1 MVDKK
6 ELRKIILEKRDSI
19 DLSERIKYDKHIF
32 NSLIDSPVYNEAK
45 CIFIFVSYKTEVNT
59 HEIIKQALSQG
70 KRVCVPKV
78 LSKNEGMYAVEIKKY
93 DDLKSGKYGILEPE
107 NLENKINEEEIDLA
121 LIPGVAF
128 DKNGG
133 RMGYGAAFYDRFLIK
148 LKKDTPKIALAYG
161 MQIVDYIPMNEWD
174 VKMDGIITNG

>member
-1 MVDKK
+1 MIDKK
-6 ELRKIILEKRDSI
+6 ELRKIILEKRDNI
-19 DLSERIKYDKHIF
+19 VLDERIKYDNDIF
-32 NSLIDSPVYNEAK
+32 KAVVNSSLYNKSK

-59 HEIIKQALSQG
+59 HEIIKYALSQR

-78 LSKNEGMYAVEIKKY
+78 LSKSEGMYAVEIKKI

-107 NLENKINEEEIDLA
+107 NFENKINEEEIDLA

-133 RMGYGAAFYDRFLIK
+133 RMGYGAAFYDRFLVK
-148 LKKDTPKIALAYG
+148 LKRDTPKIALAYG

-174 VKMDGIITNG
+174 VKVDGIIANG

>member
-6 ELRKIILEKRDSI
+6 ELRRNILEERDNI
-19 DLSERIKYDKHIF
+19 ALNERIKCDEDIF
-32 NSLIDSPVYNEAK
+32 NAVTNSSLYNEAK

-59 HEIIKQALSQG
+59 HEIIKHALSKG

-78 LSKNEGMYAVEIKKY
+78 LSKSEGMYAVEIKKF

-107 NLENKINEEEIDLA
+107 SFQNQINEEEIDLA

-133 RMGYGAAFYDRFLIK
+133 RMGYGAAFYDRFLVK
-148 LKKDTPKIALAYG
+148 LKRDTPKIALAYE

-174 VKMDGIITNG
+174 VKVDGIITNG